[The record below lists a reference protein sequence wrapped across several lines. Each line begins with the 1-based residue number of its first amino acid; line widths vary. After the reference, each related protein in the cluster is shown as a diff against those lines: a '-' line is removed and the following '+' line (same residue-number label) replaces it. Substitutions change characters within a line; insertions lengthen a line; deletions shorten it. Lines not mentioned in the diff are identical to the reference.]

1 MLRRAVTVD
10 PEAPLCQGFCYPRG
24 PSRGKAR
31 EFRRGRM
38 SEATDPVAQAAAR
51 LEAAVE
57 RLARAAANRPAPNP
71 VAEGEAPPAGADPAA
86 VAALAARLDDTIARL
101 RGVLGEEG

>member
-1 MLRRAVTVD
+1 MNDAQV
-10 PEAPLCQGFCYPRG
+10 
-24 PSRGKAR
+24 
-31 EFRRGRM
+31 
-38 SEATDPVAQAAAR
+38 DPVAEAAAR

-57 RLARAAANRPAPNP
+57 RLSRAVANRPAA
-71 VAEGEAPPAGADPAA
+71 VAADGADGADKAA